1 MSVTRTEVVKI
12 AALARLELGEEELE
26 RLTSELNGILA
37 HVDQLTSIDL
47 VETSDLTPQI
57 RSPLPATR
65 PEAVEDPDALIRQ
78 PKSFAPDWRE
88 HFFVVPPL
96 PGMHR
101 EKSE

>member
-1 MSVTRTEVVKI
+1 MSVTRAQVVKI

-26 RLTSELNGILA
+26 RLTTELNGILA
-37 HVDQLTSIDL
+37 HVDQLTSLDL
-47 VETSDLTPQI
+47 GETSDLTPQI

-65 PEAVEDPDALIRQ
+65 PEAVEDADVLIRL

-88 HFFVVPPL
+88 NFFVVPPL

-101 EKSE
+101 GEPE

>member
-1 MSVTRTEVVKI
+1 MSVTRTDVMKM

-26 RLTSELNGILA
+26 RLTTELNGILG
-37 HVDQLTSIDL
+37 HVDHLTSLDL

-65 PEAVEDPDALIRQ
+65 PESVEDPDALNRQ
-78 PKSFAPDWRE
+78 PTSFAPDWRE
-88 HFFVVPPL
+88 NFFVVPPL

-101 EKSE
+101 EESE